1 MSGVYGQHYSTVA
14 FTHSC
19 PSTCANLIANLELM
33 LVCMLQSSSAKHQ
46 RLISCYYFWIY
57 QTVAVCTVPPYDFLY
72 LFFLDFHLSSLALSL
87 PSSSGKL
94 AVEYMRGQPLCM
106 ELFPQLF
113 SSCRI
118 PGPKHDHVVHYG
130 RPRRGPAHI
139 TVVRNYQV
147 TYIL

>member
-1 MSGVYGQHYSTVA
+1 M
-14 FTHSC
+14 F
-19 PSTCANLIANLELM
+19 
-33 LVCMLQSSSAKHQ
+33 QSSSAKHQ
-46 RLISCYYFWIY
+46 GIISCYYFISICCCRY
-57 QTVAVCTVPPYDFLY
+57 INRI
-72 LFFLDFHLSSLALSL
+72 FFLFCSWFLSTCPLLLSLAVFI

-94 AVEYMRGQPLCM
+94 VVEYMRGQPLCM

-147 TYIL
+147 N